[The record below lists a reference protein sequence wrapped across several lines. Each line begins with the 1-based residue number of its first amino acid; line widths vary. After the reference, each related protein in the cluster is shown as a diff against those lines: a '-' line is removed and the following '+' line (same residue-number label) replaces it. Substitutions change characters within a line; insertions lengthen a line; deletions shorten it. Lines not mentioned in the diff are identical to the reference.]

1 MRQNAN
7 RGEPARVT
15 SPSEQLRA
23 WQGFGLASSLRQAF
37 LRRRLKFARSWL
49 GRFGQRASRFLFVP
63 PHLHLADPSVATDFL
78 SGQIVLAG
86 RSLLAGGRSVFDVT
100 PPSSAF
106 AAALHGFDW
115 LRHFDASGDPRV
127 REGARQI
134 LDQWLSRRENAT
146 LPGAEAPESLARRV
160 IAWVTHSALI
170 TEKADFSTYRRLIT
184 HLTSDA
190 AMLRVLANRR
200 GIGMLRLEAGIASLF
215 YALSLDR
222 PVTSIRQAE
231 AMLAAALEE
240 CILPDGGPKNR
251 DAGSAVRIVAD
262 LIPLLALY
270 RARQL
275 TAPDD
280 FAPVLLRMI
289 GFIRMMQHP
298 DGGLALFAGAGG
310 VTRDLVAQVTR
321 FGAGRVARLV
331 EAPDSGFERVEDEF
345 GIVIA
350 DTGAMPPR
358 AFAGQAGASALAFE
372 FSTKSDRLIV
382 NCGMPPS
389 AEGDSARS
397 YRSGPA
403 HSTVLIDDL
412 ALASIEPLAGAF
424 GGDDLGVFAAE
435 AGLVPQRQKEGG
447 RESLLIGHTGL
458 RSTTGYVLERQLIL
472 LPEGGGLQGIDRAIS
487 VGNSDENR
495 RITLAFHLHPRV
507 LPVPLSRQ
515 DAVVLRLPHQAP
527 GRDMWLF
534 ESPGIAL
541 HLEES
546 RCFEQDIASPK
557 TEAIIL
563 DVAISG
569 STEIHWRLTP
579 YRG

>member
-1 MRQNAN
+1 MASDPSKQRHARQ
-7 RGEPARVT
+7 G
-15 SPSEQLRA
+15 S
-23 WQGFGLASSLRQAF
+23 GLAFRLRQAF
-37 LRRRLKFARSWL
+37 LRRRLAFARNWF
-49 GRFGQRASRFLFVP
+49 GRLSLRASRFLYVP

-86 RSLLAGGRSVFDVT
+86 RSLLVGGRQVLDLA
-100 PPSSAF
+100 PPSQAF

-115 LRHFDASGDPRV
+115 LRHFEASGDPTI
-127 REGARQI
+127 REGARK
-134 LDQWLSRRENAT
+134 LLLQWLDRREAGE
-146 LPGAEAPESLARRV
+146 LPDAEMPDALPRRI

-170 TEKADFSTYRRLIT
+170 AERTDFTTYRRLIT
-184 HLTSDA
+184 HLTRDA
-190 AMLRVLANRR
+190 AMLRVLAKC
-200 GIGMLRLEAGIASLF
+200 GDIGMLRLDAAIAFLF
-215 YALSLDR
+215 FALSLDR
-222 PVTSIRQAE
+222 PLSSIRQAE
-231 AMLAAALEE
+231 ALLAGALAD
-240 CILPDGGPKNR
+240 CILPDGGPRNR
-251 DAGSAVRIVAD
+251 NAGAAVRIAAD

-275 TAPDD
+275 AAPDD
-280 FAPVLLRMI
+280 LAPNLLRMI

-298 DGGLALFAGAGG
+298 DGGLALFSGAGL

-321 FGAGRVARLV
+321 FGAGRVARL
-331 EAPDSGFERVEDEF
+331 ESAPDSGFERLEDEH

-350 DTGAMPPR
+350 DTGRVPPP

-389 AEGDSARS
+389 AEGEIARS
-397 YRSGPA
+397 YRTGAA
-403 HSTVLIDDL
+403 HSTVLVDDL
-412 ALASIEPLAGAF
+412 ALATIEAAE
-424 GGDDLGVFAAE
+424 DRLGRTELRVFADE
-435 AGLVPQRQKEGG
+435 EGLAAQRASEGG
-447 RESLLIGHTGL
+447 RESLAIGHAGL
-458 RSTTGYVLERQLIL
+458 RGSLGYTLERQFTL
-472 LPEGGGLQGIDRAIS
+472 LPNGGGLMGVDRAIDPD
-487 VGNSDENR
+487 GRAQNR

-534 ESPGIAL
+534 EAPGIAV

-546 RCFEQDIASPK
+546 RCFEQDIALPK

-569 STEIHWRLTP
+569 AADIHWRLTP

>member
-1 MRQNAN
+1 M
-7 RGEPARVT
+7 T

-23 WQGFGLASSLRQAF
+23 WQGFGLASGLRQAF
-37 LRRRLKFARSWL
+37 LRRRLRFARSWL
-49 GRFGQRASRFLFVP
+49 GRIGQRASRFLFVP

-78 SGQIVLAG
+78 AGQIVLAG
-86 RSLLAGGRSVFDVT
+86 RSVLAGGRSVLDVA
-100 PPSSAF
+100 PPSRAF
-106 AAALHGFDW
+106 AIALHGFDW
-115 LRHFDASGDPRV
+115 LRHFDASGDLKV
-127 REGARQI
+127 RYGARQI
-134 LDQWLSRRENAT
+134 VAQWLERRESGR
-146 LPGAEAPESLARRV
+146 LPDAEAPESIVRRV
-160 IAWVTHSALI
+160 IHWVTHSALI
-170 TEKADFSTYRRLIT
+170 TESVDFPTYRRLIT
-184 HLTSDA
+184 HLRRDA

-200 GIGMLRLEAGIASLF
+200 GIGMLRLEAAVAFVF

-222 PVTSIRQAE
+222 PLAAIRQAE
-231 AMLAAALEE
+231 TMLAAALSE

-251 DAGSAVRIVAD
+251 DAGTAVRIVAD

-280 FAPVLLRMI
+280 LAPALLRMI

-331 EAPDSGFERVEDEF
+331 EAPDTGFQRLEDEF

-350 DTGAMPPR
+350 DAGTMVPR

-382 NCGMPPS
+382 NCGLPAS
-389 AEGDSARS
+389 AEGEIARS

-412 ALASIEPLAGAF
+412 PLALIEPFAGAL
-424 GGDDLGVFAAE
+424 GEDIGVFVTE
-435 AGLVPQRQKEGG
+435 AGLAPRRQNEGDLESLVIGHAGLQKE
-447 RESLLIGHTGL
+447 
-458 RSTTGYVLERQLIL
+458 TGYRLERQLTL
-472 LPEGGGLQGIDRAIS
+472 LPGGGGLEGVDRAIS
-487 VGNSDENR
+487 TGNKEENR

-507 LPVPLSRQ
+507 LAVPLSRQ
-515 DAVVLRLPHQAP
+515 DAVVLRLPHQTP
-527 GRDMWLF
+527 GRDLWLF
-534 ESPGIAL
+534 ESPGLAL

-546 RCFEQDIASPK
+546 RCFEQDITSPK

-569 STEIHWRLTP
+569 STEIHWRLIP

>member
-1 MRQNAN
+1 M
-7 RGEPARVT
+7 T

-63 PHLHLADPSVATDFL
+63 PHLHLADPSVAADFL
-78 SGQIVLAG
+78 AGQIVLAG
-86 RSLLAGGRSVFDVT
+86 RSVLAGGRSVIDVA
-100 PPSSAF
+100 PPSRAF
-106 AAALHGFDW
+106 AVALHGFDW
-115 LRHFDASGDPRV
+115 LRHFDASGDPKI
-127 REGARQI
+127 REGARQ
-134 LDQWLSRRENAT
+134 LLLQWLERREAGT
-146 LPGAEAPESLARRV
+146 LPDAEMPECLSRRV
-160 IAWVTHSALI
+160 IACVTHSALI
-170 TEKADFSTYRRLIT
+170 TEKVDFATYRRLIT
-184 HLTSDA
+184 HLERDA
-190 AMLRVLANRR
+190 AMLRVLAGKH
-200 GIGMLRLEAGIASLF
+200 GIGMLRLKAAIALLF

-222 PVTSIRQAE
+222 PIAAIRQAE
-231 AMLAAALEE
+231 DMLAAALAE
-240 CILPDGGPKNR
+240 CILPDGGAKNR
-251 DAGSAVRIVAD
+251 DAGTVVRIVAD

-275 TAPDD
+275 TAPDTLGP
-280 FAPVLLRMI
+280 ALLRMI

-321 FGAGRVARLV
+321 FGAGRVARLD
-331 EAPDSGFERVEDEF
+331 EAADTGFERLEDEF

-350 DTGAMPPR
+350 DAGAVPPR

-382 NCGMPPS
+382 NCGLPPS
-389 AEGDSARS
+389 AEGEVARS

-403 HSTVLIDDL
+403 HSTVLVDDA
-412 ALASIEPLAGAF
+412 ALASIEPFSGAF
-424 GGDDLGVFAAE
+424 GDDDMGVFASQ
-435 AGLVPQRQKEGG
+435 AGLVPQRGKSDG
-447 RESLLIGHTGL
+447 RESLTIGHAGL
-458 RSTTGYVLERQLIL
+458 RETTGYVLERELTL
-472 LPEGGGLQGIDRAIS
+472 LPEGGGLQGVDRAICADGRS
-487 VGNSDENR
+487 ENR

-507 LPVPLSRQ
+507 LAVPLSRQ
-515 DAVVLRLPHQAP
+515 DAVVLRLPHQIP
-527 GRDMWLF
+527 GRDLWLF
-534 ESPGIAL
+534 ESPGIAV

-546 RCFEQDIASPK
+546 RCFEQDITSPK

-563 DVAISG
+563 DIAISG

>member
-1 MRQNAN
+1 MASDPSKQRHARQ
-7 RGEPARVT
+7 G
-15 SPSEQLRA
+15 S
-23 WQGFGLASSLRQAF
+23 GLAFRLRQAF
-37 LRRRLKFARSWL
+37 LRRRLAFARSWF
-49 GRFGQRASRFLFVP
+49 GRIRLRASRFLYVP
-63 PHLHLADPSVATDFL
+63 PHLHLADPSVAADFL

-86 RSLLAGGRSVFDVT
+86 RSLLAGGRAVLDLAA
-100 PPSSAF
+100 PSTAF
-106 AAALHGFDW
+106 AVALHGFDW
-115 LRHFDASGDPRV
+115 LRHFDASGNPAI
-127 REGARQI
+127 REGARK
-134 LDQWLSRRENAT
+134 LLAQWLDRREAGQ
-146 LPGAEAPESLARRV
+146 LPDAELPETLARRV

-170 TEKADFSTYRRLIT
+170 SEKADFATYRRLIT
-184 HLTSDA
+184 HLTRDA
-190 AMLRVLANRR
+190 AMLQVLAKRR
-200 GIGMLRLEAGIASLF
+200 DIGMLRLEAAIAFLF
-215 YALSLDR
+215 FTLSLDR
-222 PVTSIRQAE
+222 PPSAVRQSE
-231 AMLAAALEE
+231 TLLGLALED

-251 DAGSAVRIVAD
+251 NAGAAVRLAAD

-275 TAPDD
+275 ASPDD
-280 FAPVLLRMI
+280 LAPNLLRMI

-298 DGGLALFAGAGG
+298 DGGLALFSGAGL

-321 FGAGRVARLV
+321 FGAGRVARLDS
-331 EAPDSGFERVEDEF
+331 APDTGFERLEDEY
-345 GIVIA
+345 GIVIVDSGRVPA
-350 DTGAMPPR
+350 P

-389 AEGDSARS
+389 AEDEVARS
-397 YRSGPA
+397 YRTGAA
-403 HSTVLIDDL
+403 HSTVLIDDC
-412 ALASIEPLAGAF
+412 ALARIEAAE
-424 GGDDLGVFAAE
+424 DSLGRREMRVFADEDGLAAQR
-435 AGLVPQRQKEGG
+435 AGEGG
-447 RESLLIGHTGL
+447 RESLAVGHAGL
-458 RSTTGYVLERQLIL
+458 RGDLGYVLERQFTL
-472 LPEGGGLQGIDRAIS
+472 LPNGGGLAGVDRIIDPDGRA
-487 VGNSDENR
+487 ENR
-495 RITLAFHLHPRV
+495 RVTLAFHLHPRV

-534 ESPGIAL
+534 EAPGIAV

-569 STEIHWRLTP
+569 PAEIHWRLTP